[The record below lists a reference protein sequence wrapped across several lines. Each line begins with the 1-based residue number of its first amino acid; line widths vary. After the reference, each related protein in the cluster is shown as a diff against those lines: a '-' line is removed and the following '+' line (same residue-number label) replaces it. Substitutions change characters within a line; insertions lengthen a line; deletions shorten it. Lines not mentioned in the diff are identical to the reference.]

1 MESKFSTSQLEQLC
15 MCVCVCVV
23 HTADKI
29 FPSNLILLKLQS
41 CSANLECPDALDC
54 VIM

>member
-1 MESKFSTSQLEQLC
+1 MESKFSTYQLEQLC
-15 MCVCVCVV
+15 MCVCVV
-23 HTADKI
+23 HTANKF
-29 FPSNLILLKLQS
+29 FPSNVILLKLQS